1 MRVLA
6 ERPVLAMNLTGFLI
20 GIAMFG
26 SFLLIPQF
34 AQTPE
39 SSGYGFG
46 MTTLEAG
53 LLMLPSS
60 IAMLIAG
67 PLGGAAGQPLR
78 LPRRALPSAR
88 ASPIAVVP
96 RPRALAHETVF
107 EFVSPASLI
116 GVGIAF
122 AFASMANLIV
132 GAVDPSEVG
141 IATGINTIM
150 RTIGGAFGSAIVA
163 ALLTADTI
171 PGTPFPTEGVYTEAF
186 VFSTIGAVLALA
198 AALSVPRI
206 RRGGVPAPATA

>member
-1 MRVLA
+1 MLA
-6 ERPVLAMNLTGFLI
+6 VNLTGFLI

-46 MTTLEAG
+46 LSTLESG
-53 LLMLPSS
+53 LVLLPSS

-67 PLGGAAGQPLR
+67 PFGGAAGNR
-78 LPRRALPSAR
+78 FGFRAVL
-88 ASPIAVVP
+88 AVGTGFTILSFLVL
-96 RPRALAHETVF
+96 ALAHETVF
-107 EFVSPASLI
+107 EFVVAGALI

-122 AFASMANLIV
+122 SFASMANLIV